1 MTNVMSRMVLAAAIV
16 CVTAAASLAQ
26 TTATTSETKS
36 FEVIATYGNTLVVRL
51 PEGTRELTVPADFR
65 FTVNGKQLSLQ
76 ELQPGMRGTATI
88 PTRTTVTPVT
98 VTEVKGGTVVERSGS
113 MIIVR
118 TAEGVRSFTQG
129 EVDKRGVK
137 LIREGKPAELS
148 QFRPGDQISATI
160 ITSLPPRVLTEK
172 EVQAIVPTAA
182 ATSGAAPAAAPA
194 RPPSAAAASS
204 APTASSAAA
213 APSAA
218 RTASAPATQN
228 QTASTLPK
236 TASEWPLFA
245 LASAL
250 LLAMGLA
257 LTIRRR
263 LVH

>member
-1 MTNVMSRMVLAAAIV
+1 
-16 CVTAAASLAQ
+16 
-26 TTATTSETKS
+26 
-36 FEVIATYGNTLVVRL
+36 
-51 PEGTRELTVPADFR
+51 
-65 FTVNGKQLSLQ
+65 
-76 ELQPGMRGTATI
+76 
-88 PTRTTVTPVT
+88 
-98 VTEVKGGTVVERSGS
+98 